1 MNRLKAFGIDI
12 IVALVGLVIVIG
24 IVSTFTN
31 VPFLRDAV
39 LLPVQVA
46 SSVETSGY
54 PGTADMYQVEV
65 RNGVG
70 VNGVAERMREYLR
83 SKGYDVVG
91 VGNHRSFDIE
101 KTIIVDRIDN
111 LAIAQQ
117 VAASL
122 GLPHDRIRK
131 DVRDEFHLDVSII
144 IGKDY
149 GIIPPFSDTL
159 SSSNIPNL
167 HDSN

>member
-12 IVALVGLVIVIG
+12 IAALVGLVIVIG

-159 SSSNIPNL
+159 SFPNIPDL

>member
-1 MNRLKAFGIDI
+1 MSRLKALCIDVI
-12 IVALVGLVIVIG
+12 AALVGLVIVIG
-24 IVSTFTN
+24 VVSTFTN
-31 VPFLRDAV
+31 VPFLREAV

-46 SSVETSGY
+46 SSGDTSDY
-54 PGTADMYQVEV
+54 PGTAEMYQVEV

-70 VNGVAERMREYLR
+70 VNGAAERMREYLR

-91 VGNHRSFDIE
+91 VGNHKSFDVE

-122 GLPHDRIRK
+122 GLPHDRISK

-149 GIIPPFSDTL
+149 GMIPPFSEALNSPD
-159 SSSNIPNL
+159 IPNL

>member
-1 MNRLKAFGIDI
+1 MSRLKAFCIDI
-12 IVALVGLVIVIG
+12 IAALVGLVIVVG

-39 LLPVQVA
+39 LFPVQVA
-46 SSVETSGY
+46 SSGEISDY
-54 PGTADMYQVEV
+54 PGTTDMYQVEV

-70 VNGVAERMREYLR
+70 VNGVAERMRGYLR

-91 VGNHRSFDIE
+91 VGNHRSFDVE

-122 GLPHDRIRK
+122 GLPQDRISK

-149 GIIPPFSDTL
+149 GMIPPFSETTN
-159 SSSNIPNL
+159 SSDIPDL